1 MVKCLNLGCGSRF
14 HPDWVNL
21 DLYPSSPT
29 VQQWDLQKEFPFPD
43 GSFDVVYHS
52 HVLEHFSRRDGLR
65 FLERCCK
72 VLRPEGIL
80 RVVVPDLERIVK
92 LYVNAFNNALNLE
105 LDSEFYY
112 DWAMIELYDQTVR
125 EFSGGEM
132 VQFAPKA
139 SPTQLAYLRER
150 LGGELDRMLPR
161 ADQTS
166 GPEATLNRASLG
178 ALRRISLGNGLRRRA
193 LRLLVGSEGLAAYDC
208 GKFRRS
214 GEIHNWMYDRHSLA
228 RALKSVGFTEA
239 KQVGPKESRVG
250 NWPLFNLD
258 TEPDGRV
265 YKPDSLYMEAF
276 KP

>member
-21 DLYPSSPT
+21 DLHPCSEA

-52 HVLEHFSRRDGLR
+52 HVLEHFSQQSGLR
-65 FLERCCK
+65 FLERCRK

-80 RVVVPDLERIVK
+80 RVVVPDLERTVEF
-92 LYVNAFNNALNLE
+92 YRHAFNNALNRE
-105 LDSEFYY
+105 QDSQFYY
-112 DWAMIELYDQTVR
+112 DWAVIEMYDQTVR

-132 VQFAPKA
+132 VKFARKA
-139 SPTQLAYLRER
+139 TPSQLTFLKAR
-150 LGGELDRMLPR
+150 LGGELDRMLPK
-161 ADQTS
+161 AGQAS
-166 GPEATLNRASLG
+166 GAEASPN
-178 ALRRISLGNGLRRRA
+178 RISLGDRLRRRA
-193 LRLLVGSEGLAAYDC
+193 LRLLVGSEGLAAYDR
-208 GKFRRS
+208 GKFRS
-214 GEIHNWMYDRHSLA
+214 GGEVHNWMYDRYSLA
-228 RALKSVGFTEA
+228 RALESVGFAET
-239 KQVGPKESRVG
+239 KQFDPSESRVAIWSG
-250 NWPLFNLD
+250 FNLD

>member
-92 LYVNAFNNALNLE
+92 LYVNAFNNAL
-105 LDSEFYY
+105 
-112 DWAMIELYDQTVR
+112 
-125 EFSGGEM
+125 
-132 VQFAPKA
+132 
-139 SPTQLAYLRER
+139 
-150 LGGELDRMLPR
+150 
-161 ADQTS
+161 
-166 GPEATLNRASLG
+166 
-178 ALRRISLGNGLRRRA
+178 
-193 LRLLVGSEGLAAYDC
+193 
-208 GKFRRS
+208 
-214 GEIHNWMYDRHSLA
+214 
-228 RALKSVGFTEA
+228 
-239 KQVGPKESRVG
+239 
-250 NWPLFNLD
+250 
-258 TEPDGRV
+258 
-265 YKPDSLYMEAF
+265 
-276 KP
+276 